1 MKRSGCVVVDMY
13 NDVRNVNIET
23 DVNRSGG
30 VAVDVCND
38 VNIKMM

>member
-1 MKRSGCVVVDMY
+1 M
-13 NDVRNVNIET
+13 RNVNIET

-38 VNIKMM
+38 VNIKMMCTGMEG